1 MKNDVEIIYQK
12 TTEGRGAHGTRS
24 FTEPPG
30 GMTGDR
36 DEFGIHTFERS
47 QSDDM
52 GLTIQAR
59 NMSVTPA
66 ITKRIEKKTETMGR
80 YLYPDTEMQV
90 RLKKEKNDRRVVEIT
105 VPMGKNVILRSESSA
120 DDNLFLAIDKAL
132 AKMERQIRKH
142 RTKLAKNLREEA
154 FTDNPEYIEED
165 LGDEEERKVVRR
177 KTFPVRPMSVEDAII
192 EMELLG
198 HSFFVFVNI
207 DTERTNVLYL
217 RKDGDLGLLEPEA

>member
-1 MKNDVEIIYQK
+1 MK
-12 TTEGRGAHGTRS
+12 
-24 FTEPPG
+24 
-30 GMTGDR
+30 
-36 DEFGIHTFERS
+36 
-47 QSDDM
+47 
-52 GLTIQAR
+52 LTITAQ
-59 NMSVTPA
+59 NMVVTPA

-80 YLYPDTEMQV
+80 YLRQDAEMQI
-90 RLKKEKNDRRVVEIT
+90 KMHKEKARRVVEIT
-105 VPMGKNVILRSESSA
+105 VPMGKNVILRSEASA

-142 RTKLAKNLREEA
+142 RTKLGKNLREEIP
-154 FTDNPEYIEED
+154 DVPEYIEED
-165 LGDEEERKVVRR
+165 QAEEQERKVVKR

-198 HSFFVFVNI
+198 HNFFAFVNI

>member
-1 MKNDVEIIYQK
+1 MKLSI
-12 TTEGRGAHGTRS
+12 T
-24 FTEPPG
+24 
-30 GMTGDR
+30 
-36 DEFGIHTFERS
+36 
-47 QSDDM
+47 
-52 GLTIQAR
+52 AR
-59 NMSVTPA
+59 NMVVTPA

-80 YLYPDTEMQV
+80 YLWPETEMQV
-90 RLKKEKNDRRVVEIT
+90 KLSKDKARRVAEIT

-142 RTKLAKNLREEA
+142 RTKLGKNLRDELP
-154 FTDNPEYIEED
+154 DMPEYIEEETA
-165 LGDEEERKVVRR
+165 EEEKEREIVKH
-177 KTFPVRPMSVEDAII
+177 KTFPVRPMSVEDAKI

-198 HSFFVFVNI
+198 HTFFAFVNI

>member
-1 MKNDVEIIYQK
+1 MK
-12 TTEGRGAHGTRS
+12 
-24 FTEPPG
+24 
-30 GMTGDR
+30 
-36 DEFGIHTFERS
+36 
-47 QSDDM
+47 
-52 GLTIQAR
+52 LTITSR
-59 NMSVTPA
+59 NMVVTPA

-80 YLYPDTEMQV
+80 YLWPETEMQI
-90 RLKKEKNDRRVVEIT
+90 KMSKERARRVVEIT

-142 RTKLAKNLREEA
+142 RTKLGKNLREEIP
-154 FTDNPEYIEED
+154 DVPEYIEED
-165 LGDEEERKVVRR
+165 LAEEQERKIVKR

-198 HSFFVFVNI
+198 HNFFAFVNI
-207 DTERTNVLYL
+207 DTQRTNVLYL

>member
-1 MKNDVEIIYQK
+1 MK
-12 TTEGRGAHGTRS
+12 
-24 FTEPPG
+24 
-30 GMTGDR
+30 
-36 DEFGIHTFERS
+36 
-47 QSDDM
+47 
-52 GLTIQAR
+52 LTITAR
-59 NMSVTPA
+59 NMVVTPA

-80 YLYPDTEMQV
+80 YLWPETEMQI
-90 RLKKEKNDRRVVEIT
+90 KMQKERARRVVEIT
-105 VPMGKNVILRSESSA
+105 VPMGKNVIL

-142 RTKLAKNLREEA
+142 RTKLGKNLREEIP
-154 FTDNPEYIEED
+154 DVPEYIEED
-165 LGDEEERKVVRR
+165 LAEEQERKIVKR

-198 HSFFVFVNI
+198 HNFFAFVNI

>member
-1 MKNDVEIIYQK
+1 MKLSI
-12 TTEGRGAHGTRS
+12 T
-24 FTEPPG
+24 
-30 GMTGDR
+30 
-36 DEFGIHTFERS
+36 
-47 QSDDM
+47 
-52 GLTIQAR
+52 AR
-59 NMSVTPA
+59 NMVVTPA

-80 YLYPDTEMQV
+80 YLWPDTEMQIKM
-90 RLKKEKNDRRVVEIT
+90 RKDKARRIVEIT

-120 DDNLFLAIDKAL
+120 DDNLFLAIDTAL

-142 RTKLAKNLREEA
+142 RTKLGKNLREEIP
-154 FTDNPEYIEED
+154 DVPEYIED
-165 LGDEEERKVVRR
+165 DQDEEKERKLVKR

-198 HSFFVFVNI
+198 HSFFAFVNI